1 MGMENA
7 IMMKDWRKLLG
18 NRLLEPKERNTANEL
33 SLKQFWDTYRLCD
46 I

>member
-1 MGMENA
+1 MENA

-18 NRLLEPKERNTANEL
+18 NRPLEPKERNTANAFP
-33 SLKQFWDTYRLCD
+33 LKQCGDTNRLRD